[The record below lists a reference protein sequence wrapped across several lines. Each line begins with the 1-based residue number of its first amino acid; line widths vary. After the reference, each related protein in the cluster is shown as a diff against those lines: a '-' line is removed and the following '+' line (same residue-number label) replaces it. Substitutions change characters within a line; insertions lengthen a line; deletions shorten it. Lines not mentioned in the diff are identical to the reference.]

1 MKRKIYVGGNQKKR
15 IRKGVNHFVPQLS
28 ITQQNKISHI
38 SYFRCYSRHF
48 HSIFC
53 LLFNTVAH
61 LYSYY
66 LCSIVSCFSSL
77 ALFV

>member
-38 SYFRCYSRHF
+38 SYFRCYSHVIFIAFFVYSSTQWHICILTTCAVLF
-48 HSIFC
+48 HAS
-53 LLFNTVAH
+53 AH
-61 LYSYY
+61 
-66 LCSIVSCFSSL
+66 
-77 ALFV
+77 